1 MAVTSINNATIGVES
16 PGMRAPSPNLM
27 SSVLLGEGVSMGVDV
42 LVGVGVDVGVGVGV
56 GVSLS
61 SPYLR
66 RISEKRQTLP
76 SVPLNTK
83 FSFIET
89 IKVLEESRYSN
100 YSPDLSS
107 SSFSIPPSFHIDIK
121 ACLPKWSTP
130 STMM

>member
-27 SSVLLGEGVSMGVDV
+27 SSVLPGEGVSMGVAV
-42 LVGVGVDVGVGVGV
+42 FMGVVVGVDV

-76 SVPLNTK
+76 PVPLNTEL
-83 FSFIET
+83 SFIET
-89 IKVLEESRYSN
+89 IKVLE
-100 YSPDLSS
+100 
-107 SSFSIPPSFHIDIK
+107 
-121 ACLPKWSTP
+121 
-130 STMM
+130 